1 MKEGIVLEIKSI
13 FVVGAGLMGSG
24 IAQVAA
30 QGGYKVCIYDI
41 NEKSLEKALK
51 TITSSVERFVKKGKL
66 SEMAAQAALANVST
80 TTKLEDAAKFPFVV
94 EAVFESL
101 ETKQAVFRKLDG
113 ICPPETILVSNT
125 SGISISKI
133 ASVTGRP
140 EKVAGMHF
148 FAPVPMMKLVEVI
161 SGIRTSRETMDIT
174 VQVGTQMGK
183 EPVRIV
189 KDFGGFII
197 NRVYLPYIKMS
208 IQVLTEGMV
217 SVDELDKAV
226 KLGLGYPMGPIE
238 LGDMVG
244 WDIMYDALNA
254 IYIDTNDPS
263 FAPPPLLKRMV
274 DGKVLGKKTGAGFYT
289 YDEAGNRTGVN
300 RNISI

>member
-1 MKEGIVLEIKSI
+1 
-13 FVVGAGLMGSG
+13 MGSG

-30 QGGYKVCIYDI
+30 QGGYKVCLFDI
-41 NEKSLEKALK
+41 SEKSLEKAK
-51 TITSSVERFVKKGKL
+51 VTIAASIERFVKKGKM
-66 SEMAAQAALANVST
+66 SEELGKTAIANLST
-80 TTKLEDAAKFPFVV
+80 TTKLADAAQFPFVV
-94 EAVFESL
+94 EAVFENL
-101 ETKQAVFRKLDG
+101 DTKQAVFRQLDG

-133 ASVTGRP
+133 ASVTKRP

-161 SGIRTSRETMDIT
+161 SGIRTDNATMEIV
-174 VQVGTQMGK
+174 VQVGTRMGK
-183 EPVRIV
+183 EPVKIL
-189 KDFGGFII
+189 KDFGGFVI

-208 IQVLTEGMV
+208 IQILTEGMV

-254 IYIDTNDPS
+254 IYVDTNDPA

-274 DGKVLGKKTGAGFYT
+274 DGNLLGKKTGAGFYT
-289 YDEAGNRTGVN
+289 YDESGNRTGVN
-300 RNISI
+300 KQIST